1 MEIRTK
7 KINYLKNVKKTVK
20 AKTEFKILTGFAE
33 KIASV
38 KMNHN
43 ARLAAKMN
51 VTNAILMAQNASKT
65 AKMLKIQQEL
75 NVVQSARKKSN
86 VRTVVKH

>member
-20 AKTEFKILTGFAE
+20 AKKEFKILTGFAE

-38 KMNHN
+38 KMNQN

-51 VTNAILMAQNASKT
+51 VINVTLMAQNASKT
-65 AKMLKIQQEL
+65 AKMLKIQQE
-75 NVVQSARKKSN
+75 
-86 VRTVVKH
+86 

>member
-7 KINYLKNVKKTVK
+7 KINCLKNVKKTVK
-20 AKTEFKILTGFAE
+20 VKTEFKILTGFAE

-38 KMNHN
+38 KMNQN

-51 VTNAILMAQNASKT
+51 VINVTLMAQNASKT
-65 AKMLKIQQEL
+65 AKMLKIQQE
-75 NVVQSARKKSN
+75 
-86 VRTVVKH
+86 

>member
-20 AKTEFKILTGFAE
+20 VKTEFKILTGFAE

-38 KMNHN
+38 KMNQN

-51 VTNAILMAQNASKT
+51 VTNATLMAQNASKT
-65 AKMLKIQQEL
+65 AKMLKIQQE
-75 NVVQSARKKSN
+75 
-86 VRTVVKH
+86 